1 MNKITL
7 VRNINARTS
16 FNSSYLEPIFS
27 EYFNLVEF
35 DSNVNYHKLDTVF
48 VTNCWDSVRPTSWVL
63 PLYDQGY
70 KVLIDNLPEVRI
82 AHSLPDAYTLFNK
95 NWFWYNE
102 SLLFKDLNYDSYIPD
117 RTYEKTALMLIR
129 RVTNNRTKLV
139 NALKTR
145 LDNFLYSYVGKN
157 VFIEGDSTTDTMD
170 VEQRY
175 FNPDWYNRT
184 CFSLVVESLV
194 QRTDFITE
202 KTFKP
207 IAFKH
212 PFMVF
217 GQIDTLS
224 NLHKL
229 GFETFNN
236 LFDESYDKISDVN
249 KKIDKL
255 IENIDNYRNRPFDS
269 YTLGKLN
276 HNYNLF
282 YNTGLVLSKFKE
294 EIIRPMIEY
303 AEST

>member
-1 MNKITL
+1 MN
-7 VRNINARTS
+7 
-16 FNSSYLEPIFS
+16 
-27 EYFNLVEF
+27 
-35 DSNVNYHKLDTVF
+35 
-48 VTNCWDSVRPTSWVL
+48 
-63 PLYDQGY
+63 
-70 KVLIDNLPEVRI
+70 
-82 AHSLPDAYTLFNK
+82 
-95 NWFWYNE
+95 
-102 SLLFKDLNYDSYIPD
+102 
-117 RTYEKTALMLIR
+117 
-129 RVTNNRTKLV
+129 
-139 NALKTR
+139 
-145 LDNFLYSYVGKN
+145 
-157 VFIEGDSTTDTMD
+157 

-175 FNPDWYNRT
+175 FNPNWYNKT

-194 QRTDFITE
+194 HGTDFITE

-255 IENIDNYRNRPFDS
+255 IENIDNYSNRPFDS
-269 YTLGKLN
+269 YTLSKLN

-282 YNTGLVLSKFKE
+282 YNTELVLSKFKE
-294 EIIRPMIEY
+294 EIIHPIIEY